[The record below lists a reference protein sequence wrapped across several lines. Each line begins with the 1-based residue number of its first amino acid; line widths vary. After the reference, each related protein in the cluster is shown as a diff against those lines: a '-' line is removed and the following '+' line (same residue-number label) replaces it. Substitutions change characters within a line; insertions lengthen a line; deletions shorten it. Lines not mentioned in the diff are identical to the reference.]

1 MKSFIVLYLVFLAC
15 SSLFLYQDNDF
26 EASKVRGAAIYGDFC
41 VTCHMPKGEGVEQ
54 TYPPLAK
61 SDYLLNNRTASIR
74 GIKFGQRGPMVVNGK
89 LYDNTMMPL
98 GLEAQEIA
106 DVMNFITTSWGN
118 ENKKMV
124 TEEEV
129 KLVNPR

>member
-1 MKSFIVLYLVFLAC
+1 MV
-15 SSLFLYQDNDF
+15 
-26 EASKVRGAAIYGDFC
+26 
-41 VTCHMPKGEGVEQ
+41 KGEGVEQ

-74 GIKFGQRGPMVVNGK
+74 GIKFGKRGPIVVNGK
-89 LYDNTMMPL
+89 PYDNTMMPL

-106 DVMNFITTSWGN
+106 DVMNFVTTSWGN

-124 TEEEV
+124 TAEEV
-129 KLVNPR
+129 TLVNPR